1 MLIHFHYDF
10 SKKEMVFWQQNHQIC
25 PSVAIKIQK
34 SIRDLMQG
42 VDLKSLMCSMTLQFS
57 TENTNLLSALNRE
70 IESVFDNCKFNYEI
84 IEVYLVR

>member
-1 MLIHFHYDF
+1 
-10 SKKEMVFWQQNHQIC
+10 
-25 PSVAIKIQK
+25 
-34 SIRDLMQG
+34 
-42 VDLKSLMCSMTLQFS
+42 MCSMTLQFS